1 MIGATMSKNP
11 RKIGIPASR
20 KGVPNPE
27 YPHVVMVEVDDP
39 YERGAKS
46 TAAREIKND
55 PLGALHA
62 RRQINDA
69 QYHGG
74 RAFQSDFE
82 TAERG
87 PRAIDPSKEA
97 VDGGRMP
104 DPITEAMRKAV
115 ARLNRVHGVLGK
127 SGSTIAHDVLIARM
141 SLEKVAVK
149 RDMKTELERKY
160 LGRRLRECLDDLA
173 LIYGFGGEGRE
184 VVKVAWKPSMYV
196 PGIGLVYLTQDDV
209 LRIMDDDAK
218 AKRKMER

>member
-1 MIGATMSKNP
+1 MQGATVTKNI
-11 RKIGIPASR
+11 RRTGIPAS
-20 KGVPNPE
+20 KNGVPNPA
-27 YPHVVMVEVDDP
+27 YPHIAMVEVDDP
-39 YERGAKS
+39 YEKGAKT
-46 TAAREIKND
+46 TAARELRND

-74 RAFQSDFE
+74 RAFQHDFE

-87 PRAIDPSKEA
+87 PQAIDPSKEA

-115 ARLNRVHGVLGK
+115 ARLNRVHGTLGQ
-127 SGSTIAHDVLIARM
+127 SGSSITHDVLIARM
-141 SLEKVAVK
+141 SLEKVAAR
-149 RDMKTELERKY
+149 RDMKTELEKKY

-184 VVKVAWKPSMYV
+184 VVKVSWKPSMHV

-209 LRIMDDDAK
+209 LQIMEQDAK
-218 AKRKMER
+218 EKRKRP